1 VDKEMDLE
9 ANLLKVKQKRMTT
22 KIVVDVTQQL
32 LIYCNFYFINNM
44 IKLVTAIFSDMNQ
57 KRNTL
62 I

>member
-1 VDKEMDLE
+1 
-9 ANLLKVKQKRMTT
+9 MTT